1 MPTWLITGCS
11 SGFGREIA
19 RAVLAR
25 GWNAVV
31 TAREPG
37 AVADIVAG
45 HDATALALRLDVADP
60 AQVTAA
66 MHDAQAR
73 FGAID
78 VLVNNA
84 GYGYRGA
91 VEEGDDAEVRR
102 LFDVNFFGLVSMT
115 KGVLPGMR
123 ARRQGHIVN
132 ISSVGGRIGQP
143 GSGYYAATKFAV
155 GGLSDSL
162 RKELKPLGIH
172 VTVVEPGGFRT
183 DFAGRSLRQ
192 STRIIDDYASTAGA
206 RREEKAATHGR
217 QPGDPV
223 RAAKAIIRAVESE
236 APPFRLVLGRMAVQR
251 VRDDLD
257 AQRRELEAWAEA
269 GSDADYPA

>member
-25 GWNAVV
+25 GWNAIV

-45 HDATALALRLDVADP
+45 HDATALALRLDVTDH
-60 AQVTAA
+60 AQVAA
-66 MHDAQAR
+66 AVRDAQAR

-84 GYGYRGA
+84 GYGYRAA

-102 LFDVNFFGLVSMT
+102 LFDANFFGLVSMT

-123 ARRQGHIVN
+123 ARRKGHIVN

-192 STRIIDDYASTAGA
+192 STRIIADYASTAGA
-206 RREEKAATHGR
+206 RREENSATDGR

-223 RAAKAIIRAVESE
+223 RAAKAIIQAVESE
-236 APPFRLVLGRMAVQR
+236 APPFRLLLGRMAVQR
-251 VRDDLD
+251 VRADLD
-257 AQRRELEAWAEA
+257 EQRRELDAWAEA
-269 GSDADYPA
+269 GGDADYPA